1 MKKGRMGP
9 LPLVVAIVI
18 LTVLTGGVVA
28 YMFRTTAD
36 KQNQFTPAKVSC
48 EVHEVF
54 DSAKAE
60 KSSIT
65 VENTG
70 NIDAYLRLRLVS
82 YWVKV
87 EADGSETIASRASE
101 MPEITPADGWI
112 AGADSTYY
120 YALPI
125 APEQVTPE
133 FLETGRTIVL
143 RIDGDYHQVLDV
155 FAEAIQSVPETAVE
169 ESWGVTIEGGS
180 IRSVGS
186 DS

>member
-36 KQNQFTPAKVSC
+36 KQNQFTPAEVSC
-48 EVHEVF
+48 EVKEVF
-54 DSAKAE
+54 DSDKAE
-60 KSSIT
+60 KSSIR
-65 VENTG
+65 VQNTG

-87 EADGSETIASRASE
+87 EADGSETIASKVSE

-125 APEQVTPE
+125 APGAMTPE
-133 FLETGRTIVL
+133 FLETGTKIVL
-143 RIDGDYHQVLDV
+143 RREDEYRQVVDV
-155 FAEAIQSVPETAVE
+155 FAEAIQSVPEKAVE